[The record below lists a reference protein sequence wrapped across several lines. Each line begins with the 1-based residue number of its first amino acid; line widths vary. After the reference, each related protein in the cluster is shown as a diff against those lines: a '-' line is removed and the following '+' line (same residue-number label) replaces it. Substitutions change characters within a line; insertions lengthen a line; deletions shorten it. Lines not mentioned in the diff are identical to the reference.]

1 MTGGGIHRFGIVSP
15 FSSCIAHQ
23 FYLVESRRSYISCAG
38 CISSFSTFKSIEV
51 PFELP
56 ILLTDDNIYPAISE
70 NSIALWNARFLPS
83 VIDVPSHTFSTCT
96 SRPPRRL
103 SPRFSRRF
111 SRRLLSSSRMLPV
124 PTSYRPCRLL
134 ETFIA
139 PLPRCHPRSL
149 RFPPADRTCPCMSP
163 SIAASSYRFVRPRRL
178 PAVHTASSSGYCGGS
193 SVSSHGS
200 ARGGEGE
207 PDMPVR
213 RGSARLLIAFV
224 RYDRCRIVYPFPQV
238 IGAADTRY

>member
-1 MTGGGIHRFGIVSP
+1 MQVAFSP
-15 FSSCIAHQ
+15 FRP
-23 FYLVESRRSYISCAG
+23 L
-38 CISSFSTFKSIEV
+38 KSIEV
-51 PFELP
+51 LFHLP
-56 ILLTDDNIYPAISE
+56 ILPTDDNTYSAISE
-70 NSIALWNARFLPS
+70 NSIALWNTYFLSFVIVAPS
-83 VIDVPSHTFSTCT
+83 YALPTRT